1 MRTFTHKFTGIDC
14 FAVSTVDTGLFAV
27 DLVGGTRRGRRV
39 PFSSDHTHYF
49 VSTMKIVYSFQ

>member
-14 FAVSTVDTGLFAV
+14 SAVSTVDTGLFAV

-39 PFSSDHTHYF
+39 ENSLTIAPLRSL
-49 VSTMKIVYSFQ
+49 

>member
-14 FAVSTVDTGLFAV
+14 SAVSMVDTGLFAV

-39 PFSSDHTHYF
+39 PFLHSSLYPIIH
-49 VSTMKIVYSFQ
+49 